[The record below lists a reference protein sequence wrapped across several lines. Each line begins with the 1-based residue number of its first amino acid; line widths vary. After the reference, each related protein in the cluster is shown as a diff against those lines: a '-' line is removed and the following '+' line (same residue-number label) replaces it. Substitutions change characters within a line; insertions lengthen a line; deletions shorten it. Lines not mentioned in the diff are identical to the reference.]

1 MDLPEYR
8 RLSASGPSSGLPVYT
23 DVDAAGPSEPIAAP
37 RPTEHV
43 FPVLGSKSTPWAT
56 LKVSSSAKSAKSIPV
71 LYEKEDLRCELVV
84 EAKGQGIQAISAVV
98 TGRMITGNDAAT
110 RYTFLKVELP
120 IWVKNSDAGVPS
132 SSPGANGPKLTGT
145 CTWPFSISLPGQL
158 PETFQQRIGV
168 TIQYQ
173 LAVLLSRGKLRP
185 DSHIVTPLGYVPIS
199 RPEPPSLL
207 RQLAYQHKT
216 LVPGPSWDPEGWH
229 SQVMAIR
236 GQIFKT
242 RIVNI
247 DFTLSLAK
255 PLSYTRGTSIPV
267 HSVIKSDDPHAVDLL
282 SGAVVLTLC
291 RTLKYFSKVSNTTTT
306 VSWVELSDDL
316 GKAVWSSPGVGEI
329 PLSKNLTP
337 TCDTERFIVQY
348 DVVMRPFDTVSFAGT
363 DEIICSIPV
372 QIATMHARGPR
383 NEFSQTIVEVEQ
395 KEEWTVPNT
404 GGWTLAV

>member
-56 LKVSSSAKSAKSIPV
+56 LKVFSSTKSAKSIPV

-145 CTWPFSISLPGQL
+145 CAWLFSIFAWPI
-158 PETFQQRIGV
+158 TRD
-168 TIQYQ
+168 
-173 LAVLLSRGKLRP
+173 LAILLSRGKLRP
-185 DSHIVTPLGYVPIS
+185 DSQY
-199 RPEPPSLL
+199 
-207 RQLAYQHKT
+207 HKT
-216 LVPGPSWDPEGWH
+216 LVPEPSWDAEGWH

-247 DFTLSLAK
+247 DFALSLPK

-267 HSVIKSDDPHAVDLL
+267 HSLIKSDDLHAGDLL
-282 SGAVVLTLC
+282 SGAVVLT
-291 RTLKYFSKVSNTTTT
+291 
-306 VSWVELSDDL
+306 
-316 GKAVWSSPGVGEI
+316 
-329 PLSKNLTP
+329 
-337 TCDTERFIVQY
+337 
-348 DVVMRPFDTVSFAGT
+348 
-363 DEIICSIPV
+363 
-372 QIATMHARGPR
+372 H
-383 NEFSQTIVEVEQ
+383 
-395 KEEWTVPNT
+395 
-404 GGWTLAV
+404 